1 MAGFR
6 IGSTELVSGKV
17 KVGSSDVSKIYQGS
31 TQVWPPA
38 TISAGDTVQID
49 DLIWTTVNEDS
60 TTSSTST
67 QIQIATTGAQA
78 ASYLNNNTPA
88 AFYHQFDSNTY
99 GSWGLFYNAYAA
111 NILQPPTGYRLP
123 SSYDWSKLRDDVK
136 VTTGSITN
144 DVTKLGAD
152 PGEWTSTS
160 LLNNSNLGL
169 SGFDIHAYGFYVLH
183 NNSVLNS
190 YVGIQGNFWYQQGV
204 NNPSSAVFEDS
215 KGFTHPPGNNSI
227 IYTVTQSNSDK
238 YAQIRWVK
246 DV

>member
-17 KVGSSDVSKIYQGS
+17 KVGDSDVSKIYQG
-31 TQVWPPA
+31 TTLVWPPA
-38 TISAGDTVQID
+38 TTSEGDTVQID
-49 DLIWTTVNEDS
+49 DRIWTAVNADS

-78 ASYLNNNTPA
+78 ASYLSNNTPA

-123 SSYDWSKLRDDVK
+123 DSNDWAKLRDDVK
-136 VTTGSITN
+136 VTTGSITT

-152 PGEWTSTS
+152 PGGWSTS
-160 LLNNSNLGL
+160 IQNNSNLGL
-169 SGFDIHAYGFYVLH
+169 SGFDIHAYGFYILH
-183 NNSVLNS
+183 NNSVINA
-190 YVGIQGNFWYQQGV
+190 YVGSYGNFWHQQGV
-204 NNPSSAVFEDS
+204 NNPSSSVFEDS
-215 KGFTHPPGNNSI
+215 KGFTSPTGNNSI
-227 IYTVTQSNSDK
+227 IYPISQSNSDK
-238 YAQIRWVK
+238 YSQVRWVK

>member
-17 KVGSSDVSKIYQGS
+17 KVGSSDVSKIYQG
-31 TQVWPPA
+31 TTLVWPPA
-38 TISAGDTVQID
+38 TTSIGDTVQID
-49 DLIWTTVNEDS
+49 DRIWSAVNTSS

-78 ASYLNNNTPA
+78 ASYLSSSTPA

-123 SSYDWSKLRDDVK
+123 DSYDWAQLRDDVK
-136 VTTGSITN
+136 VTTAGITN

-152 PGEWTSTS
+152 PGQWTSTS
-160 LLNNSNLGL
+160 LLSNSNLGL
-169 SGFDIHAYGFYVLH
+169 SGFNIQAYGFYILH
-183 NNSVLNS
+183 NNSVVNQ
-190 YVGIQGNFWYQQGV
+190 YVGTMGNFWYQQGV

-215 KGFTHPPGNNSI
+215 KAFTPPSNHQGI
-227 IYTVTQSNSDK
+227 IYTVTQSNSNK
-238 YAQIRWVK
+238 YSQIRWVK